1 MKPNAIFLLLGVLGL
16 CACGGREKDAGALP
30 APEVLTADSLWVHE
44 IFRPLKFFP
53 LGDRMVVQTL
63 EDTVFYVYGL
73 PDFDFRYAQ
82 GCRGEGP
89 DEFLSPIAMPTGG
102 EDVFS
107 VRTYRGGQRTM
118 ELYRVW
124 IRHW

>member
-1 MKPNAIFLLLGVLGL
+1 
-16 CACGGREKDAGALP
+16 
-30 APEVLTADSLWVHE
+30 
-44 IFRPLKFFP
+44 
-53 LGDRMVVQTL
+53 MVVQTL

-82 GCRGEGP
+82 GRRGEGP
-89 DEFLSPIAMPTGG
+89 DEFLSPIAMLTGG